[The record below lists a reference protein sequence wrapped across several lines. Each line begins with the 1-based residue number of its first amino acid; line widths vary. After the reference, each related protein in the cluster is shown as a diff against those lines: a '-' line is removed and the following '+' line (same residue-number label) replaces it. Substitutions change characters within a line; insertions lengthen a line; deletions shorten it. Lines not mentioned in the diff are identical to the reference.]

1 MTNRYIIGMFYD
13 AAYLSRQL
21 IARIIEPLAVLELCG
36 QFYAYNKYAT
46 LSLQTLVLWDFSVQ
60 QALID
65 CSGYIKRFTNPGK
78 SRFSGVFL
86 YPNGLICFKV
96 KFLKS
101 LKPQNDASSFFDL
114 DSMQKA
120 KICVDHFRGVPCIS
134 CGENSFAIFWLTMS
148 KLHSI
153 PTRLKP

>member
-65 CSGYIKRFTNPGK
+65 CSGYIKRFTNPENQGFPG
-78 SRFSGVFL
+78 FS
-86 YPNGLICFKV
+86 Y
-96 KFLKS
+96 
-101 LKPQNDASSFFDL
+101 
-114 DSMQKA
+114 
-120 KICVDHFRGVPCIS
+120 
-134 CGENSFAIFWLTMS
+134 T
-148 KLHSI
+148 
-153 PTRLKP
+153 

>member
-60 QALID
+60 QALISVHKEIIVWD
-65 CSGYIKRFTNPGK
+65 EKMHTKPQKPCV
-78 SRFSGVFL
+78 SGVFL
-86 YPNGLICFKV
+86 YPRIFMGCPETWW
-96 KFLKS
+96 KF
-101 LKPQNDASSFFDL
+101 
-114 DSMQKA
+114 
-120 KICVDHFRGVPCIS
+120 VD
-134 CGENSFAIFWLTMS
+134 M
-148 KLHSI
+148 
-153 PTRLKP
+153 

>member
-1 MTNRYIIGMFYD
+1 MQGTNSLVTNRYIIGMFYD

-60 QALID
+60 QVLID
-65 CSGYIKRFTNPGK
+65 CSGYIKRFTNLGK

-86 YPNGLICFKV
+86 YINGMMW
-96 KFLKS
+96 
-101 LKPQNDASSFFDL
+101 FDQIWL
-114 DSMQKA
+114 NESR
-120 KICVDHFRGVPCIS
+120 FPP
-134 CGENSFAIFWLTMS
+134 IFS
-148 KLHSI
+148 G
-153 PTRLKP
+153 

>member
-1 MTNRYIIGMFYD
+1 MFYD

-65 CSGYIKRFTNPGK
+65 CSGYIKRFTTPGK

-86 YPNGLICFKV
+86 YINGMMW
-96 KFLKS
+96 
-101 LKPQNDASSFFDL
+101 FDQIWL
-114 DSMQKA
+114 NESR
-120 KICVDHFRGVPCIS
+120 FPP
-134 CGENSFAIFWLTMS
+134 IFS
-148 KLHSI
+148 G
-153 PTRLKP
+153 

>member
-86 YPNGLICFKV
+86 YLNGLIWFDQIWQNESRFHPIFSGPQVVNWPKRGQKEGEVVPKV
-96 KFLKS
+96 VNREPIFGVLFSPPFPRFLAVAVWHS
-101 LKPQNDASSFFDL
+101 LS
-114 DSMQKA
+114 
-120 KICVDHFRGVPCIS
+120 
-134 CGENSFAIFWLTMS
+134 
-148 KLHSI
+148 
-153 PTRLKP
+153 

>member
-65 CSGYIKRFTNPGK
+65 CSGYIKMVQKPRK
-78 SRFSGVFL
+78 
-86 YPNGLICFKV
+86 IKV
-96 KFLKS
+96 
-101 LKPQNDASSFFDL
+101 
-114 DSMQKA
+114 
-120 KICVDHFRGVPCIS
+120 FRGFLIHKRDDVV
-134 CGENSFAIFWLTMS
+134 
-148 KLHSI
+148 
-153 PTRLKP
+153 

>member
-65 CSGYIKRFTNPGK
+65 CSGYIKGLQTPENQGFPG
-78 SRFSGVFL
+78 FS
-86 YPNGLICFKV
+86 Y
-96 KFLKS
+96 
-101 LKPQNDASSFFDL
+101 
-114 DSMQKA
+114 
-120 KICVDHFRGVPCIS
+120 
-134 CGENSFAIFWLTMS
+134 T
-148 KLHSI
+148 
-153 PTRLKP
+153 

>member
-78 SRFSGVFL
+78 CEGLVRMFLRFRFCGIVCYVLYRFSFPQSDLRMVEYSDMVIDNFNFL
-86 YPNGLICFKV
+86 
-96 KFLKS
+96 
-101 LKPQNDASSFFDL
+101 
-114 DSMQKA
+114 
-120 KICVDHFRGVPCIS
+120 
-134 CGENSFAIFWLTMS
+134 
-148 KLHSI
+148 
-153 PTRLKP
+153 